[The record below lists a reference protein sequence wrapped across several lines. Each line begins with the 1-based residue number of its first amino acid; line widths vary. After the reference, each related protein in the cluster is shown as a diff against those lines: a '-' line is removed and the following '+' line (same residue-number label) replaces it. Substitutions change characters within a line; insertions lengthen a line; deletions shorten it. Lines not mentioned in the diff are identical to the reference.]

1 MDDDMLFTI
10 GALAERTGLT
20 VKTIRFYS
28 DKGIVP
34 PTAHSPTGY
43 RLYDADAAA
52 RLELVRTLRE
62 LGIGLPTVARCWRTR
77 PL

>member
-1 MDDDMLFTI
+1 MDDETLYPI

-34 PTAHSPTGY
+34 PTTYSPAATGSTTS
-43 RLYDADAAA
+43 RRWPDWNWFARSGNWAWIWRPSAAS
-52 RLELVRTLRE
+52 
-62 LGIGLPTVARCWRTR
+62 
-77 PL
+77 